1 MNIEDFVVM
10 ISRKTD
16 RMQRVEF
23 YCQPHD
29 FGLRRTRRSTMAI
42 VKPLRQP
49 TLVSAGASWSRS
61 IPYGLFVI
69 VLPSTTPTAIVGIC
83 WNEVHGR
90 KGYCIYQQPAAAYDS
105 RVVVLV
111 VEPPP
116 ALAQQRNSTRDIP
129 RESYQLQQQQPSG
142 RRIHLVEQ
150 IFCLTVC
157 TRTPSGRPSC

>member
-1 MNIEDFVVM
+1 MNNEDFVVM

-42 VKPLRQP
+42 AKPLRQP

-69 VLPSTTPTAIVGIC
+69 VLPSTTPTAIVGMKSMG
-83 WNEVHGR
+83 GR
-90 KGYCIYQQPAAAYDS
+90 IIVYLFTSSLLLRTI
-105 RVVVLV
+105 RVLVLV
-111 VEPPP
+111 VSRLHSLNRGIVQATYYLVNLPSFNSNNR
-116 ALAQQRNSTRDIP
+116 LAVAFILLNKSF
-129 RESYQLQQQQPSG
+129 
-142 RRIHLVEQ
+142 V
-150 IFCLTVC
+150 
-157 TRTPSGRPSC
+157 

>member
-1 MNIEDFVVM
+1 MNNEDFVVM

-83 WNEVHGR
+83 WNEVHMGGR
-90 KGYCIYQQPAAAYDS
+90 VIVFTSSLLLRTIRAWWCWWWS
-105 RVVVLV
+105 RRLHSLNRGIVHETYLV
-111 VEPPP
+111 NLTSFNSNNR
-116 ALAQQRNSTRDIP
+116 LAVAFILLNKSF
-129 RESYQLQQQQPSG
+129 
-142 RRIHLVEQ
+142 V
-150 IFCLTVC
+150 
-157 TRTPSGRPSC
+157 